1 MKTMAKPGPTGF
13 TLVEVIITLL
23 VAAIFGTMMFSVL
36 GSSSVTKSS
45 EPIRRMKETYS
56 LQQVMENFMTAYY
69 EDFEYLHALPE
80 LKTAIDSRALDP
92 VGRQWNYTIVENRFI
107 KFDANRQEVA
117 ASVDD
122 PDKMLKVT
130 IKYSNNE
137 NNETLTYVF
146 AP

>member
-1 MKTMAKPGPTGF
+1 MKIMAKLRSTGF

-23 VAAIFGTMMFSVL
+23 VAAVFGTMMFTVL
-36 GSSSVTKSS
+36 GSGSLTKSS
-45 EPIRRMKETYS
+45 VPIVRLKETYS

-92 VGRQWNYTIVENRFI
+92 VGKVWNYTIVENRFI
-107 KFDANRQEVA
+107 KFDANQQEVD

-122 PDKMLKVT
+122 PDKMLRVT
-130 IKYSNNE
+130 IRNN